1 MLDRFRCTGRLPS
14 LLLTAL
20 MAGMVV
26 LAVCGGGGDDVEA
39 ILERA
44 EASTEEIVVGISMF
58 VLVDDLENPDPAFSS
73 RRPKMNWKR
82 YSPG

>member
-1 MLDRFRCTGRLPS
+1 MHGP
-14 LLLTAL
+14 TARVTIDGPHG
-20 MAGMVV
+20 GMVV
-26 LAVCGGGGDDVEA
+26 LAACGGGGDDVEA

-44 EASTEEIVVGISMF
+44 EASTEEIVVGISMS